1 MIRRLLALV
10 CILALLCPA
19 ALARQ
24 DAYVEPC
31 QVLPGESALVRYF
44 LPATTTAQLSVTT
57 ENGLEVLQVLT
68 PRLLLGG
75 LHELKLDETFFDSLQ
90 EGSYL
95 LVLTCEGVSVSAA
108 LTIGSLSEDDAQEG
122 TKASDENFIDENN
135 TEEAAP
141 AAAAASDEPI
151 TPAHLSAYRPQHE
164 NCYWCTPMDITDEAA
179 VWAML
184 IAPVTVVDLKQ
195 KEQLV
200 LRAEPDNS
208 SEGVGVITGQSQAVH
223 VLEERSD
230 GWVLVETYS
239 SSFHDSRVKNWNAF
253 VTGYVQKD
261 KLKTV
266 TPRTDYAMIVDKLT
280 QRLYIFADGKLLTEL
295 LASTGLANERQPYNE
310 TRSGEFLIV
319 SRVGDFKSDNLICRM
334 GLRFNSGDLLH
345 EVPHVLNADGTRSY
359 KSCEPKLGQ
368 RASHGCIRIQRRQ
381 NADGINM
388 YWIWNNI
395 KTGTKLVVW
404 EDYAGRQ
411 IPLPDD
417 STPLYYNP
425 DGGSYYHS
433 TDMCPGI
440 RDAYLPLAGTFTYG
454 QLEDS
459 AYASLTMCPN
469 CIPPLRKAEITQINE
484 IHLTQSP
491 GVIQ

>member
-122 TKASDENFIDENN
+122 IKASDENFIDENN

-280 QRLYIFADGKLLTEL
+280 QR
-295 LASTGLANERQPYNE
+295 P
-310 TRSGEFLIV
+310 V
-319 SRVGDFKSDNLICRM
+319 SY
-334 GLRFNSGDLLH
+334 
-345 EVPHVLNADGTRSY
+345 T
-359 KSCEPKLGQ
+359 
-368 RASHGCIRIQRRQ
+368 
-381 NADGINM
+381 
-388 YWIWNNI
+388 
-395 KTGTKLVVW
+395 
-404 EDYAGRQ
+404 
-411 IPLPDD
+411 
-417 STPLYYNP
+417 
-425 DGGSYYHS
+425 
-433 TDMCPGI
+433 
-440 RDAYLPLAGTFTYG
+440 
-454 QLEDS
+454 
-459 AYASLTMCPN
+459 
-469 CIPPLRKAEITQINE
+469 
-484 IHLTQSP
+484 HLTLP
-491 GVIQ
+491 TKA